1 MPRHFS
7 FALLLAAGLGA
18 LSAGRAGAQVAPVPA
33 GTPSPAPADS
43 LDFGEFGDADDKK
56 VRTFATQKVL
66 FLSPTKLISVGY
78 EGQADFDLTST
89 GPHFDRPRTGPDPI
103 PVVETTRPVNRFGG
117 LRLGVNAPVISRSSF
132 ILNLGLTYW
141 NTDVRL
147 DNPEQS
153 ALFGALR
160 RGLRSTGVNATVFKP
175 FDNKHFLLLQ
185 ANADLNGIYRNLDDI
200 SSEAL
205 TFSGT
210 AIYGWKPTDNY
221 MWGLGLTRTYRAGQL
236 LHIPVVFYNRTF
248 SPRWGVEA
256 VFPAR
261 VNLRRSF
268 GTSSLLMLGYE
279 IEGNAYYL
287 GPVNGQDLYLR
298 RGELKPRITYERQLA
313 GFVWLS
319 AQVGYR
325 YNWRFNAFATQNPEG
340 DDNPVFDNTLG
351 NPLYFNVSVNLVSP

>member
-1 MPRHFS
+1 MRISYFVVA
-7 FALLLAAGLGA
+7 ALALATATA
-18 LSAGRAGAQVAPVPA
+18 RAQVTPAP
-33 GTPSPAPADS
+33 PSPAAPAADS
-43 LDFGEFGDADDKK
+43 LDFAEFGDADGKEA
-56 VRTFATQKVL
+56 RTFATQKVL
-66 FLSPTKLISVGY
+66 YLGPTKLISLGY
-78 EGQADFDLTST
+78 EAQTGFDLTTT
-89 GPHFDRPRTGPDPI
+89 GQTFDPPLTQEVDKFR
-103 PVVETTRPVNRFGG
+103 G
-117 LRLGVNAPVISRSSF
+117 LRLGVNAPVISRSNF

-141 NTDVRL
+141 NTSVGVPAAPGL
-147 DNPEQS
+147 WK
-153 ALFGALR
+153 ALG

-185 ANADLNGIYRNLDDI
+185 ASADLNGNYRSFDDV
-200 SSEAL
+200 SSQAL
-205 TFSGT
+205 TYSGT
-210 AIYGWKPTDNY
+210 AIYGWKPNDNY

-261 VNLRRSF
+261 ANLRRSF

-287 GPVNGQDLYLR
+287 GPVDGQDIFLR

-325 YNWRFNAFATQNPEG
+325 YNWRFDGFTTQNPTG
-340 DDNPVFDNTLG
+340 DDKPVYENTPG

>member
-1 MPRHFS
+1 M
-7 FALLLAAGLGA
+7 LAGLGA
-18 LSAGRAGAQVAPVPA
+18 LATTTVQAQVAPVPA
-33 GTPSPAPADS
+33 GVPSPAPTDS
-43 LDFGEFGDADDKK
+43 LDFGEFGDADDKAA
-56 VRTFATQKVL
+56 RTFATQKVL
-66 FLSPTKLISVGY
+66 YLSPTKLISVGY
-78 EGQADFDLTST
+78 EGQPGFDITST
-89 GPHFDRPRTGPDPI
+89 GPHVDRPRTGPDPI
-103 PVVETTRPVNRFGG
+103 PVVETTQKVDRFAG
-117 LRLGVNAPVISRSSF
+117 LRLGVNAPVISRSNF

-141 NTDVRL
+141 NTGVRISNL
-147 DNPEQS
+147 GES
-153 ALFGALR
+153 ALFSALN

-185 ANADLNGIYRNLDDI
+185 ANADLNGNYRNFDDL

-205 TFSGT
+205 TYSGT
-210 AIYGWKPTDNY
+210 AIYGWKPNDNF
-221 MWGLGLTRTYRAGQL
+221 MWGLGVTRTYRAGQL

-261 VNLRRSF
+261 ANLRRNF

-287 GPVNGQDLYLR
+287 GPVNGQDIFLR
-298 RGELKPRITYERQLA
+298 RGELKPRVTYERQLA

-325 YNWRFNAFATQNPEG
+325 YNWRFDGYATQNPKG
-340 DDNPVFDNTLG
+340 DDNPVFTNDLG
-351 NPLYFNVSVNLVSP
+351 NPLYFNVSINLVSP